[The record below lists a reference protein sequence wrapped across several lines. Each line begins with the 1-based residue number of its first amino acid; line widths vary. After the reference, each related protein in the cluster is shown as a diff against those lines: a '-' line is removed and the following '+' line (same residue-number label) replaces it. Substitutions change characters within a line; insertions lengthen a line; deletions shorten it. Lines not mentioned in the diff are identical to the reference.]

1 MIVGLTRFVEGGHIA
16 RATLEA
22 TAFQGREMVDAMEAD
37 SGVTLHELRVGG
49 GMVKN
54 ELLMQFQADIL
65 GIPIIRPSL
74 TETTAIGAAYAAG
87 LAVGFWPSTEV
98 LRAKWVEDKR
108 WLPQMDEATRE
119 RELAQW
125 KKAVTRTF
133 DWVDAEPV

>member
-1 MIVGLTRFVEGGHIA
+1 
-16 RATLEA
+16 
-22 TAFQGREMVDAMEAD
+22 MVDAMEAD
-37 SGVTLHELRVGG
+37 SGVKLHELRVGG

-65 GIPIIRPSL
+65 GIPVIRPAL

-87 LAVGFWPSTEV
+87 LAVGFWPNVEV
-98 LRAKWVEDKR
+98 LRGKWVEDKR
-108 WLPQMDEATRE
+108 WLPSMDETTRE

-133 DWVDAEPV
+133 DWVDDEPR

>member
-1 MIVGLTRFVEGGHIA
+1 
-16 RATLEA
+16 
-22 TAFQGREMVDAMEAD
+22 MEAD

-65 GIPIIRPSL
+65 GIPHHQAVADRDHGDRCRVQRGSPS
-74 TETTAIGAAYAAG
+74 
-87 LAVGFWPSTEV
+87 GFWPSTGGAAGQV
-98 LRAKWVEDKR
+98 GRGQGAGCPDGR
-108 WLPQMDEATRE
+108 ATRE